1 LTGCDEG
8 HHIFSDRDEEE
19 QFMARKKQPNPA
31 SDAAH
36 VKLPGAA
43 LHMAGEHPEVWEAFQ
58 HLGEKASRA
67 GPLDARTRRL
77 IHLALA
83 IAAGSEGATHS
94 HARRASPEGI
104 SPEELEHVA
113 VLAITTVGWSQAMKG
128 LTWVRDIT
136 RPRPGAPASE
146 PLEP

>member
-1 LTGCDEG
+1 
-8 HHIFSDRDEEE
+8 
-19 QFMARKKQPNPA
+19 MARKDQPNAA
-31 SDAAH
+31 SDAAN

-43 LHMAGEHPEVWEAFQ
+43 LHMVREHSEVWEAFQ
-58 HLGEKASRA
+58 DLGEKASRA
-67 GPLDARTRRL
+67 GPLDGRTRRL

-94 HARRASPEGI
+94 HARRASSEGI

-113 VLAITTVGWSQAMKG
+113 VLAITAVGWSQAIKG

-136 RPRPGAPASE
+136 CTQPGAPASE

>member
-1 LTGCDEG
+1 M
-8 HHIFSDRDEEE
+8 E
-19 QFMARKKQPNPA
+19 QFMARKKQPNAA
-31 SDAAH
+31 SDAAY

-43 LHMAGEHPEVWEAFQ
+43 LHVARTHPEVWEAFQ
-58 HLGEKASRA
+58 RLGEKASRA

-77 IHLALA
+77 VHLALA

-94 HARRASPEGI
+94 HVRRASSEGI

-113 VLAITTVGWSQAMKG
+113 VLAITTVGWSHAIMG

-136 RPRPGAPASE
+136 RGRTGASASE
-146 PLEP
+146 QLEP